1 MCPQLSTPYLATSPQ
16 VQKLSD
22 RQYQQELFVSH
33 RKHTQKKQKLINRNR
48 NTQKT
53 GNRMQSFGEVHLELK
68 SCPVLDQQHP
78 ILSLYR
84 HFAECSLY
92 TDLQIMKLPFYVQR
106 CTMSSPWQWLPFTS
120 PSGRQSLSSSYT
132 GTNHFFLLH
141 FCTDVSHKQPS

>member
-1 MCPQLSTPYLATSPQ
+1 
-16 VQKLSD
+16 
-22 RQYQQELFVSH
+22 
-33 RKHTQKKQKLINRNR
+33 
-48 NTQKT
+48 
-53 GNRMQSFGEVHLELK
+53 MQSFGEVHLELK

-92 TDLQIMKLPFYVQR
+92 KDLHIMKLPFNVQR

-132 GTNHFFLLH
+132 GTIHFFLLH
-141 FCTDVSHKQPS
+141 FCTDVHKSQAAIFIFYIYSDSSAEERKDQIYQQQPIYQGETFSR